1 MKREKKDMKEKKE
14 RMIDIK
20 VSSHSETER
29 RNRML
34 LKAALINNKYMK
46 VEIVVN
52 RRIERLY
59 EEYMTL
65 IDGLKGKTK
74 DERFELYESMTKRLY
89 PHAEKV
95 VDLEDQLN
103 ENRKDYQRKF
113 KEWFFVIC
121 KSSFSNG
128 RFGETCFELYKK
140 EIVKKSKKDKCSS
153 KIYAHKVIL
162 ALGLMGLLEKVKENY
177 SHSKE
182 NPHGYQYKIDYF
194 KWFELMK
201 GVSKGNVS
209 ISLDFEVDWTGYED
223 WYGERQFE
231 TIKSMTVERKLYE
244 QAKFY
249 LNEFDDYFFSTTLKA
264 DEKKHFTDKWFA
276 ARAVCAIAE
285 HDTYHMLRHSD
296 DSEENDEEKLIYNA
310 GRYYTCLTNMHNE
323 IRKELR
329 IDGEQVVEVDISS
342 AQPAMLGLLLRERYP
357 NVKSSWLEH
366 CEKGDFYEWI
376 GSIILGRKITPDER
390 KVIKLLIMRMLYIA
404 QRPTETQDE
413 TPFWWYLKTYI
424 QEKNPSKKENL
435 GKGKLFKSFDF
446 IVMSYLQA
454 EEPELYKMVYDA
466 RTNLKEVKR
475 RKPTAKG
482 KTTKKRNNLS
492 INMTEMEVKYI
503 KACLKAIAPDVKYFY
518 TIHDCIGCKKSDA
531 AKVKEVMVAVGKEM
545 FGATLNVKL
554 ESSEGETIMDDFKF
568 ILEEVVMKKKVWSS
582 EEKAA

>member
-1 MKREKKDMKEKKE
+1 
-14 RMIDIK
+14 
-20 VSSHSETER
+20 
-29 RNRML
+29 
-34 LKAALINNKYMK
+34 MK

-59 EEYMTL
+59 EECMTL

-74 DERFELYESMTKRLY
+74 DERFELYGSMTKRLY

-209 ISLDFEVDWTGYED
+209 ISLDFKVDWTGYED

-329 IDGEQVVEVDISS
+329 IDGEPVVEVDISA
-342 AQPAMLGLLLRERYP
+342 AQPTMLGLLLRERYP
-357 NVKSSWLEH
+357 DIRSAWLEH

-376 GSIILGRKITPDER
+376 GSIVLGRKITPEER

-404 QRPTETQDE
+404 QRPTEKKDNTSFG
-413 TPFWWYLKTYI
+413 TYLKKYI
-424 QEKNPSKKENL
+424 KEKNPSKKENL

-446 IVMSYLQA
+446 IVMSYLKA
-454 EEPELYKMVYDA
+454 EEPKLHKMVYDA
-466 RTNLKEVKR
+466 RTNLKKVRR
-475 RKPTAKG
+475 RKATAAG
-482 KTTKKRNNLS
+482 RTTKMRNNLS
-492 INMTEMEVKYI
+492 ILMTEMEVKYM
-503 KACLKAIAPDVKYFY
+503 KRVLAVIAPYVKYFY
-518 TIHDCIGCKKSDA
+518 TIHDCVGCKASDA
-531 AKVKEVMVAVGKEM
+531 EKVRQAMLAVGKEM
-545 FGATLNVKL
+545 FDATLNIKL
-554 ESSEGETIMDDFKF
+554 EKGTGETIMDDFKF
-568 ILEEVVMKKKVWSS
+568 IPEEVVMKKKGWKP
-582 EEKAA
+582 EKMAA

>member
-1 MKREKKDMKEKKE
+1 LE
-14 RMIDIK
+14 R
-20 VSSHSETER
+20 
-29 RNRML
+29 
-34 LKAALINNKYMK
+34 Y
-46 VEIVVN
+46 
-52 RRIERLY
+52 
-59 EEYMTL
+59 
-65 IDGLKGKTK
+65 
-74 DERFELYESMTKRLY
+74 DE
-89 PHAEKV
+89 
-95 VDLEDQLN
+95 
-103 ENRKDYQRKF
+103 
-113 KEWFFVIC
+113 
-121 KSSFSNG
+121 
-128 RFGETCFELYKK
+128 
-140 EIVKKSKKDKCSS
+140 
-153 KIYAHKVIL
+153 
-162 ALGLMGLLEKVKENY
+162 
-177 SHSKE
+177 
-182 NPHGYQYKIDYF
+182 
-194 KWFELMK
+194 
-201 GVSKGNVS
+201 
-209 ISLDFEVDWTGYED
+209 
-223 WYGERQFE
+223 
-231 TIKSMTVERKLYE
+231 
-244 QAKFY
+244 
-249 LNEFDDYFFSTTLKA
+249 YFFTTTLKA

-296 DSEENDEEKLIYNA
+296 DSEDNDEEKMIYNA

-413 TPFWWYLKTYI
+413 TPFWWYLKTYL

-446 IVMSYLQA
+446 IVMSYLKV

-482 KTTKKRNNLS
+482 KTTKNRNNLS

-518 TIHDCIGCKKSDA
+518 TIHDCIGCKASDA
-531 AKVKEVMVAVGKEM
+531 AKVKQAMLAVGKEM

-554 ESSEGETIMDDFKF
+554 ESSSGETIMGGFKF
-568 ILEEVVMKKKVWSS
+568 IPEEVIMKKKVWQQ
-582 EEKAA
+582 EKKAA

>member
-1 MKREKKDMKEKKE
+1 
-14 RMIDIK
+14 
-20 VSSHSETER
+20 
-29 RNRML
+29 
-34 LKAALINNKYMK
+34 MK
-46 VEIVVN
+46 VDIVIN

-65 IDGLKGKTK
+65 IESLKGKTK
-74 DERFELYESMTKRLY
+74 EERLELYESMTSTLY
-89 PHAEKV
+89 PHAKKV
-95 VDLEDQLN
+95 VHLEDQLN
-103 ENRKDYQRKF
+103 EDRKDYQRKF

-128 RFGETCFELYKK
+128 RFGETCFELFKK
-140 EIVKKSKKDKCSS
+140 EIVKKSKEDKCSS

-162 ALGLMGLLEKVKENY
+162 ALGLMGLLEGVKENY
-177 SHSKE
+177 SHSRDSS
-182 NPHGYQYKIDYF
+182 HGYHYKVDYLR
-194 KWFELMK
+194 WFELTK

-209 ISLDFEVDWTGYED
+209 ISLDLEVDWTGYED

-231 TIKSMTVERKLYE
+231 TIKLMSVEPKLYE
-244 QAKFY
+244 QAKTY
-249 LNEFDDYFFSTTLKA
+249 LTKYDEYFFTTTLKEG
-264 DEKKHFTDKWFA
+264 EKKHFTDKWFA
-276 ARAVCAIAE
+276 ARAVSAIAE
-285 HDTYHMLRHSD
+285 HDTYYMLRHSD
-296 DSEENDEEKLIYNA
+296 DSEDNDEEKLIYNA

-329 IDGEQVVEVDISS
+329 IDGEPVVEVDISA
-342 AQPAMLGLLLRERYP
+342 AQPTMLGLLLRKRYP
-357 NVKSSWLEH
+357 NVKSAWLEH

-376 GSIILGRKITPDER
+376 GRIAIGRKITPEER

-404 QRPTETQDE
+404 QRPTEKKDNTSFE
-413 TPFWWYLKTYI
+413 TYLKKYI
-424 QEKNPSKKENL
+424 KEKNPSKKENL

-518 TIHDCIGCKKSDA
+518 TIHDCIGCKASDA
-531 AKVKEVMVAVGKEM
+531 AKVKDVMVDVGKEM
-545 FGATLNVKL
+545 FDATLNIKL
-554 ESSEGETIMDDFKF
+554 ESGTGETIMDDFKF
-568 ILEEVVMKKKVWSS
+568 IPEEVVMKKKGWGSV
-582 EEKAA
+582 KQAA